1 MSAESEKI
9 QKALDSGYSVSEI
22 QSWYLGK
29 GLELPAE
36 LRQSA
41 AKEAGAKAP
50 FAVKAAMT
58 AMQGPT
64 FGFADELMGGV
75 TAPFIQMRQPNL
87 PLSKAYEVGRDVY
100 RGGVQSLKEEYP
112 IGSMIPEVAGAMA
125 LGGPVRQIMPNVGP
139 MTSSAITGGT
149 YGAISG
155 AGGAESM
162 AQVPQEATTGGIM
175 SAVLGPAT
183 QVVSNVLGPVAKVV
197 GGRASSVLPQK
208 VQDYMGMSSADL
220 ARRRVAQAMMRDGA
234 TPEQVAARMGKLGDD
249 AVIAEAAGTQ
259 TRDLLDTMATLPGR
273 TKNFTEQLIR
283 ERQAGRAGRL
293 TDAAGK
299 QLSPDGVRLA
309 DTVEDLIKT
318 RSTQATPFYD
328 KLRPM
333 VLDVDADLVS
343 ILQASDKLGA
353 FKNAKMIATA
363 ERVPFS
369 LESTKGLEKA
379 PWTDLDMVKRGLDDL
394 SQSARAVNS
403 KGEYTDFGRA
413 VLKLKT
419 DLVNKVDNLTID
431 DAGSSIYKQAR
442 AAYAGPS
449 SMINSAEM
457 GRTILSKDASVI
469 KDSVKDM
476 TESEFKAFQV
486 GAFEALRTK
495 LGKQSGQTEIMKM
508 WREPATQEKLKEIF
522 PNERAY
528 REFAT
533 TVAAESRKQGIES
546 VGRGSATAGREARM
560 EDVGIETLKDIGA
573 IGAAAKTMNLDSLI
587 GMIQT
592 GMSRSVV
599 PEPVR
604 NEIGNIL
611 LSRAQSPEQLKML
624 KNVISKMEEEQK
636 NKSLRSGLI
645 GGNIGG
651 QFAEPVTQGLRS
663 LLD

>member
-1 MSAESEKI
+1 MTDAERI
-9 QKALDSGYSVSEI
+9 QKGRDAGYSDSDMAA
-22 QSWYLGK
+22 WYVGK
-29 GLELPAE
+29 GLALPPE
-36 LRQSA
+36 LRQSQS
-41 AKEAGAKAP
+41 KQAGEKAP

-75 TAPFIQMRQPNL
+75 TAPFMRTNEGTL
-87 PLSKAYEVGRDVY
+87 AKGYEAGRDFY
-100 RGGVQSLKEEYP
+100 RGAVQSLKEEYP
-112 IGSMIPEVAGAMA
+112 IGSVIPEMAGAMA
-125 LGGPVRQIMPNVGP
+125 LGGPIRQIMPNVGP

-162 AQVPQEATTGGIM
+162 AQVPQEAATGGIM

-197 GGRASSVLPQK
+197 GGRASNILPQK
-208 VQDYMGMSSADL
+208 MQDYMGMSSADL

-234 TPEQVAARMGKLGDD
+234 TPEQVAARMSKLGDD
-249 AVIAEAAGTQ
+249 AVIADAAGTQ
-259 TRDLLDTMATLPGR
+259 TKDLLDTMATLPGR

-283 ERQAGRAGRL
+283 ERQAGRAGRM
-293 TDAAGK
+293 TEAAGK
-299 QLSPDGVRLA
+299 QLSPEGARLA
-309 DTVEDLIKT
+309 DTVQSLIST

-333 VLDVDADLVS
+333 VLDVDSDLVS

-394 SQSARAVNS
+394 SQSSRSVNT

-413 VLKLKT
+413 VLNLKK
-419 DLVNKVDNLTID
+419 DLVNKVDNLTLD

-449 SMINSAEM
+449 SMISAAEV
-457 GRTILSKDASVI
+457 GRTILSKDAALI
-469 KDSVKDM
+469 KDLVKDM
-476 TESEFKAFQV
+476 SESEFKAFQI
-486 GAFEALRTK
+486 GSFEALRTK

-508 WREPATQEKLKEIF
+508 WREPGTQEKLKEVF
-522 PNERAY
+522 PSERAY
-528 REFAT
+528 REFASN
-533 TVAAESRKQGIES
+533 VAAESRKQGIES
-546 VGRGSATAGREARM
+546 VGRGTATAGREARM

-624 KNVISKMEEEQK
+624 KNVISKMEEEQR